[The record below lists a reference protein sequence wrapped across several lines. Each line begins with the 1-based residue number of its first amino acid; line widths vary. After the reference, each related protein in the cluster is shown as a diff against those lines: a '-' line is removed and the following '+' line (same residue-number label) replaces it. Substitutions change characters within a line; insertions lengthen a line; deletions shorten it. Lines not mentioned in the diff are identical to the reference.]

1 MGKGRFEAFSYSV
14 ITIIT
19 IMVIEMKVPMN
30 SSPDALIGIIPV
42 IISLY
47 PKFHLHRYLMEQ
59 SPSSFAPC

>member
-42 IISLY
+42 MISYIL
-47 PKFHLHRYLMEQ
+47 
-59 SPSSFAPC
+59 SFIYIGI